1 MNHLQ
6 GLEITVVSEQPSLK
20 NFDKKENTMKYMTN
34 QVLQRFMSHMATM
47 LADIH
52 MIREDLKEE
61 IATTERP
68 VSTLTYKTWKLWL
81 RNDKETYIKNSKL
94 QKKVKDGEITQAT
107 LQQMEKVVTNWI
119 IVKEQ
124 DVWYTYEKYLMNR
137 YDPFY
142 RNKSKQA
149 KQKLKKL
156 VELQQAIRKQKSIT
170 RS

>member
-1 MNHLQ
+1 
-6 GLEITVVSEQPSLK
+6 
-20 NFDKKENTMKYMTN
+20 MKYMTN
-34 QVLQRFMSHMATM
+34 QMLQRFMSHMTKT
-47 LADIH
+47 LSDIQ

-68 VSTLTYKTWKLWL
+68 VSEYTYRAWKRWL
-81 RNDKETYIKNSKL
+81 KQDRENYVRNSKL
-94 QKKVKDGEITQAT
+94 QKKVKDREITQAT

-119 IVKEQ
+119 VDKQ
-124 DVWYTYEKYLMNR
+124 PYVQYAYEEYLENR

-142 RNKSKQA
+142 RNKSEQA

-170 RS
+170 RN